1 MEELTL
7 KCLRDDIEKMEK
19 IHQERIF
26 DILKKSNIEYTKNSN
41 GVFFNMTLL
50 NKTIIDEIKS
60 YILYVELQQQQLKKV
75 EEDKELYKQKY
86 YNKDSKDNKDIPALQ
101 E

>member
-7 KCLRDDIEKMEK
+7 KYLRDDIEKMEK

-86 YNKDSKDNKDIPALQ
+86 YNKDSKNKKDKPALQ

>member
-1 MEELTL
+1 MEEVAL
-7 KCLRDDIEKMEK
+7 KYLRDDIEKMER
-19 IHQERIF
+19 IHQQRIF
-26 DILKKSNIEYTKNSN
+26 DILKKKNIDFTKNNN
-41 GVFFNMTLL
+41 GVFINMSLL
-50 NKTIIDEIKS
+50 NKDIIDEIKS

-86 YNKDSKDNKDIPALQ
+86 YNKDNKETVTVQ

>member
-1 MEELTL
+1 MEEVALR
-7 KCLRDDIEKMEK
+7 CLRDDIEKMER
-19 IHQERIF
+19 IHQQRIF
-26 DILKKSNIEYTKNSN
+26 DILKKSNIDFTKNNN
-41 GVFFNMTLL
+41 GVFINMSLL
-50 NKTIIDEIKS
+50 NKEIIDEIKN

-86 YNKDSKDNKDIPALQ
+86 YNNNDKDNKDILTLQ

>member
-1 MEELTL
+1 MEDVAL
-7 KCLRDDIEKMEK
+7 KCLRDDIEKMER
-19 IHQERIF
+19 IHQQRIF
-26 DILKKSNIEYTKNSN
+26 DILKKSNIDFTKNNN
-41 GVFFNMTLL
+41 GVFINMSLL
-50 NKTIIDEIKS
+50 NKEIIDEIKN

-86 YNKDSKDNKDIPALQ
+86 YNNNGKDNKDILTLH

>member
-1 MEELTL
+1 MEDVAL
-7 KCLRDDIEKMEK
+7 KCLRDDIEKMER
-19 IHQERIF
+19 IHQQRIF
-26 DILKKSNIEYTKNSN
+26 DILKSSNIDFTKNNN
-41 GVFFNMTLL
+41 GVFINMSLL
-50 NKTIIDEIKS
+50 NKEIIDEIKN

-86 YNKDSKDNKDIPALQ
+86 YNNKDKDNKDILTLQ

>member
-1 MEELTL
+1 MEEVAL
-7 KCLRDDIEKMEK
+7 KYLRDDIEKMER
-19 IHQERIF
+19 IHQQRIF
-26 DILKKSNIEYTKNSN
+26 DILKKENIDFTKNNN
-41 GVFFNMTLL
+41 GVFINMSLL
-50 NKTIIDEIKS
+50 NKKIIDEIKS

-86 YNKDSKDNKDIPALQ
+86 YNNNEKDNKDTLTVQ

>member
-7 KCLRDDIEKMEK
+7 KYLRDDIEKMEK